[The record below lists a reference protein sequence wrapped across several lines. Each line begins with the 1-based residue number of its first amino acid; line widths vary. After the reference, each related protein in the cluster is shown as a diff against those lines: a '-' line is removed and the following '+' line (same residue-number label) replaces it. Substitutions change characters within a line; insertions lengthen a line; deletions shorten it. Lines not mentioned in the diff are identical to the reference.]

1 MENFGAAFKNL
12 RITRGYTQKEVAED
26 VVSVQFL
33 RKFENENN
41 DIRLSNFHRL
51 LNNMNLTY
59 AEFSA
64 ECRDENVEFMMDQF
78 THQIDQL
85 LIENN
90 GVGLKRLIKS
100 FEEKSQTSVGKR
112 YQMLTIILKSI
123 YNSHFA
129 LLYDINPEPVTDYLM
144 KVECW
149 GEYEFFPAVYSINL
163 LSSIGC
169 YTISKKALMKTMRNE
184 RVKDRKLDFMLQAC
198 FKLIDDGHV
207 EQAEDILTLFDE
219 QTSLGEVLHYTIF
232 KLLAKFIRG
241 IILIE
246 KGNPAGVSLCE
257 EIINIF
263 HDFIEFHDYSRV
275 LDKYLSRIVYRNSSS
290 CQQ

>member
-1 MENFGAAFKNL
+1 
-12 RITRGYTQKEVAED
+12 
-26 VVSVQFL
+26 
-33 RKFENENN
+33 
-41 DIRLSNFHRL
+41 
-51 LNNMNLTY
+51 
-59 AEFSA
+59 
-64 ECRDENVEFMMDQF
+64 
-78 THQIDQL
+78 
-85 LIENN
+85 
-90 GVGLKRLIKS
+90 
-100 FEEKSQTSVGKR
+100 
-112 YQMLTIILKSI
+112 
-123 YNSHFA
+123 
-129 LLYDINPEPVTDYLM
+129 M

-149 GEYEFFPAVYSINL
+149 GEYEFFLAVYSINL

-169 YTISKKALMKTMRNE
+169 YTISKKALTKTMRNE

-263 HDFIEFHDYSRV
+263 HDLIEFHDYSRV